1 MDPNFWL
8 ERWQKGEIG
17 FHQQKVQPALEKNWA
32 RLGVGNGET
41 VLVPLCGKTLDMV
54 WLADQGYDV
63 VGVELSERAVDEFF
77 AERGVEA
84 DVRNVSGF
92 TVKSSGRNAIWCGDF
107 FALNT
112 ELLPAVSAIY
122 DRAALV
128 AMPPELQ
135 PKYVAKLAELLPAG
149 RHILL
154 VGLDYNENEMSGPPF
169 AIPQTRVRS
178 LFERD
183 FDVEILDVRDGLP
196 KADHLANR
204 GVTRLEEAT
213 YLMTRRA

>member
-1 MDPNFWL
+1 M
-8 ERWQKGEIG
+8 
-17 FHQQKVQPALEKNWA
+17 
-32 RLGVGNGET
+32 
-41 VLVPLCGKTLDMV
+41 
-54 WLADQGYDV
+54 
-63 VGVELSERAVDEFF
+63 
-77 AERGVEA
+77 
-84 DVRNVSGF
+84 
-92 TVKSSGRNAIWCGDF
+92 
-107 FALNT
+107 
-112 ELLPAVSAIY
+112 
-122 DRAALV
+122 
-128 AMPPELQ
+128 
-135 PKYVAKLAELLPAG
+135 
-149 RHILL
+149 L